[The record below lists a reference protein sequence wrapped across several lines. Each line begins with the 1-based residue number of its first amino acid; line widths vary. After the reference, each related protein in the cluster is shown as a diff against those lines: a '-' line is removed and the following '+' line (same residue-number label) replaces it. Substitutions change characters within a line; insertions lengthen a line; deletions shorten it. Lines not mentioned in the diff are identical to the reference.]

1 MAMSRREDA
10 VAVGARDGAC
20 RAPQRPEFDAVDI
33 QPAPRLFLC
42 ARCFSQVALCRHCDR
57 GQRYCGQACSAAA
70 RRERQKEAGQ
80 RYQRGARGRAM
91 HAERARRWREGRR
104 TAVVGISVTHQ
115 GQPEA
120 AEALQTGVPIGTVTI
135 GDPIAMAPRPGGG
148 SAVRNARVSWGLLC
162 GWATSAIGRTS
173 GRAPEANLRV
183 LEGLE
188 APTGGRRAS
197 HSTPVSSAQRRRWH
211 CRARNRGGSTPVSPC
226 VPKTASS
233 PPNRSGSWLPL
244 TPDKR
249 MRTRYTATSALMCGC
264 GSYPTNSKSSSL

>member
-1 MAMSRREDA
+1 MEGCRGGAEFKGLQARSRTPTRAGFEIRGPRPQSVAMPRRDDA

-91 HAERARRWREGRR
+91 HAERARRWRREGRR
-104 TAVVGISVTHQ
+104 TAGVGISVTHQ

-120 AEALQTGVPIGTVTI
+120 VEALEAGVPIGTVTI
-135 GDPIAMAPRPGGG
+135 GDPIAMAPRPAGQCCAQCARTLGPF
-148 SAVRNARVSWGLLC
+148 VRLGY
-162 GWATSAIGRTS
+162 
-173 GRAPEANLRV
+173 LRHR
-183 LEGLE
+183 
-188 APTGGRRAS
+188 P
-197 HSTPVSSAQRRRWH
+197 HI
-211 CRARNRGGSTPVSPC
+211 
-226 VPKTASS
+226 
-233 PPNRSGSWLPL
+233 
-244 TPDKR
+244 
-249 MRTRYTATSALMCGC
+249 RTRPRGESARPG
-264 GSYPTNSKSSSL
+264 GP